1 MIDVTASITIN
12 ASPAAVATVM
22 FDPQRSTEWMKATVR
37 VDVHDAALAPGAR
50 VTHHA
55 SFLGQ
60 SISYTTVVESV
71 HFPHLVT
78 MQIADGPFN
87 GKVRLSVQ
95 RAEHGSHVQIQNQG
109 TLAGLAAFMPESM
122 VTGPMQQAL
131 EADLARL
138 KTIVEGAA

>member
-22 FDPQRSTEWMKATVR
+22 FDPQRSPEWMKATSR
-37 VDVHDAALAPGAR
+37 VEVHDAALAPGAR

-55 SFLGQ
+55 TFLGQ
-60 SISYTTVVESV
+60 AISYTTTVESV

-78 MQIADGPFN
+78 MQITDGPFA

-95 RAEHGSHVQIQNQG
+95 RTEGGSQVQIQNQG
-109 TLAGLAAFMPESM
+109 QLTGLAAFMPESM
-122 VTGPMQQAL
+122 VSGPMQQAL
-131 EADLARL
+131 DADLARL
-138 KTIVEGAA
+138 KAIVEGA